1 MRVLGIETSC
11 DETAAAI
18 VEDGRRPDRP
28 LLLSGRGLSES
39 GSCSG
44 HLSGAPARA
53 GTPRAHA
60 EPGLSSAPDESPG
73 ARDRMGPDVRV
84 LGIETSCDETAAAIV
99 EDGRRPLADVVATQ
113 IEIHRRWG
121 GVVPE
126 LASRNHVVQV
136 MPVVDEALSRAGL
149 GPEGIDAVAVTS
161 GPGLVGA
168 LLVGVQAAKA
178 LALAW
183 GKPLVRVNHLEGHL
197 VAAFLAETP
206 PTFPFLGLVVSGGH
220 TSLYAARGFGDYAL
234 LGQTRDDAAGEA
246 FDKGAKL
253 LGLPYPGGVAI
264 DRLAKEG
271 DPAAIRFPKA
281 IVKGADLDFSFSGLK
296 TALLHH
302 VRKHGVPAG
311 QALADLCASYQ
322 EAIVRALVEK
332 AFRAARRLQFE
343 RLVLSGGVAANSRL
357 RAATAARAA
366 EYEGMQVFLPPVKLC
381 TDNAAMIAVAG
392 THALERGERSGPEL
406 NADPAWRL

>member
-1 MRVLGIETSC
+1 VKILAIETSC

-18 VEDGRRPDRP
+18 VEDGRRV
-28 LLLSGRGLSES
+28 LS
-39 GSCSG
+39 
-44 HLSGAPARA
+44 
-53 GTPRAHA
+53 
-60 EPGLSSAPDESPG
+60 
-73 ARDRMGPDVRV
+73 
-84 LGIETSCDETAAAIV
+84 
-99 EDGRRPLADVVATQ
+99 DVVATQ
-113 IEIHRRWG
+113 IDIHRRWG

-136 MPVVDEALSRAGL
+136 MPVIDEALSRAAVTPAAL
-149 GPEGIDAVAVTS
+149 DAIAVTS

-183 GKPLVRVNHLEGHL
+183 QKPLVRVNHLEGHL
-197 VAAFLAETP
+197 VAAFLGDP
-206 PTFPFLGLVVSGGH
+206 PPEFPYLGLVVSGGH
-220 TSLYAARGFGDYAL
+220 TSLYAAQGFGDYRL

-271 DPAAIRFPKA
+271 DAKAHRFPKA

-302 VRKHGVPAG
+302 VRKHGLPAG
-311 QALADLCASYQ
+311 KALADLCASYQ
-322 EAIVRALVEK
+322 DAIVRALVEK
-332 AFRAARRLQFE
+332 AFRAARRLQFD

-357 RAATAARAA
+357 RAAVEERAA
-366 EYEGMQVFLPPVKLC
+366 EYEGMQVFVPAVRLC

-392 THALERGERSGPEL
+392 THALLRGERAGPEL

>member
-1 MRVLGIETSC
+1 LRILGIETSC
-11 DETAAAI
+11 DETAAAV
-18 VEDGRRPDRP
+18 VEDGRRT
-28 LLLSGRGLSES
+28 LS
-39 GSCSG
+39 
-44 HLSGAPARA
+44 
-53 GTPRAHA
+53 
-60 EPGLSSAPDESPG
+60 
-73 ARDRMGPDVRV
+73 
-84 LGIETSCDETAAAIV
+84 
-99 EDGRRPLADVVATQ
+99 DVVSTQ

-149 GPEGIDAVAVTS
+149 EPAALDGIAVTS

-168 LLVGVQAAKA
+168 LLVGVQAAKG

-183 GKPLVRVNHLEGHL
+183 EKPLARVNHLEGHL
-197 VAAFLAETP
+197 LASFLADP
-206 PTFPFLGLVVSGGH
+206 PPRFPYLGLVVSGGH
-220 TSLYAARGFGDYAL
+220 TSLYLAEDFGRYRC

-264 DRLAKEG
+264 DGLAKGG
-271 DPAAIRFPKA
+271 DRAAVRFPRA

-302 VRKHGVPAG
+302 VKKQGVPEG
-311 QALADLCASYQ
+311 KALADLCASYQ
-322 EAIVRALVEK
+322 EAIVGALMQK
-332 AFRAARRLQFE
+332 LFRAARRLQLD
-343 RLVLSGGVAANSRL
+343 RVVLSGGVAANSRL
-357 RAATAARAA
+357 RAAVQEKAA
-366 EYEGMQVFLPPVKLC
+366 EYDGVEVFLPAIRHC

-392 THALERGERSGPEL
+392 THALERGEVQGAGL

>member
-1 MRVLGIETSC
+1 MKVLAIETSC
-11 DETAAAI
+11 DETACAV
-18 VEDGRRPDRP
+18 VEDGRR
-28 LLLSGRGLSES
+28 
-39 GSCSG
+39 
-44 HLSGAPARA
+44 A
-53 GTPRAHA
+53 
-60 EPGLSSAPDESPG
+60 
-73 ARDRMGPDVRV
+73 
-84 LGIETSCDETAAAIV
+84 
-99 EDGRRPLADVVATQ
+99 LADVVATQ

-136 MPVVDEALSRAGL
+136 MPVVDEALTRAGIAPAEL
-149 GPEGIDAVAVTS
+149 DAIAVTS

-197 VAAFLAETP
+197 VAAFLSEQAP
-206 PTFPFLGLVVSGGH
+206 AFPYLGLVVSGGH
-220 TSLYAARGFGDYAL
+220 TSLYAAKGFGDYRL

-253 LGLPYPGGVAI
+253 LGLPYPGGIAI
-264 DRLAKEG
+264 DRLAREG
-271 DPAAIRFPKA
+271 DRAAIRFPKA

-302 VRKHGVPAG
+302 VKKHGVPEG
-311 QALADLCASYQ
+311 RGLADLCASYQ

-357 RAATAARAA
+357 RAAAAEKAA
-366 EYEGMQVFLPPVKLC
+366 EYEGMSVFLPAPRLC

-392 THALERGERSGPEL
+392 THALLRGERADAALS
-406 NADPAWRL
+406 ADPAWRLESR

>member
-18 VEDGRRPDRP
+18 VEDGRRV
-28 LLLSGRGLSES
+28 LS
-39 GSCSG
+39 
-44 HLSGAPARA
+44 
-53 GTPRAHA
+53 
-60 EPGLSSAPDESPG
+60 
-73 ARDRMGPDVRV
+73 
-84 LGIETSCDETAAAIV
+84 
-99 EDGRRPLADVVATQ
+99 DVVSTQ
-113 IEIHRRWG
+113 IDIHRRWG

-136 MPVVDEALSRAGL
+136 MPVVDEALRRADV
-149 GPEGIDAVAVTS
+149 GPDGIDAVAVTS

-168 LLVGVQAAKA
+168 LLVGVQVAKS

-183 GKPLVRVNHLEGHL
+183 GKPLVSVNHLEGHL
-197 VAAFLAETP
+197 VAAFLADP
-206 PTFPFLGLVVSGGH
+206 PPAFPFLGLVVSGGH
-220 TSLYAARGFGDYAL
+220 TSLYAAQAFGDYRL

-253 LGLPYPGGVAI
+253 LGLPYPGGIAI

-271 DPAAIRFPKA
+271 DASALRFPKA
-281 IVKGADLDFSFSGLK
+281 IVKGAELDFSFSGLK

-302 VRKHGVPAG
+302 VKKHGVPEG
-311 QALADLCASYQ
+311 RALADLCASYQ

-332 AFRAARRLQFE
+332 AFRAARRLQLP

-357 RAATAARAA
+357 RAAFAARAS
-366 EYEGMQVFLPPVKLC
+366 EYEGMEVFLPAPRLC

-392 THALERGERSGPEL
+392 THALARGERAGADL